1 MIDVF
6 GFAINIGL
14 GELLIFVVIFAMF
27 LVISRKIVKTVM
39 NLLWISL
46 ASAAFPFAMHFLGLN
61 FSADLNSMI
70 FYIALGIGLYF
81 VYMLGRIVYALI
93 GFAGKSSK
101 FITYPIKKARNN
113 KEEKTRKQME
123 KIIKE
128 KGKNK

>member
-1 MIDVF
+1 MVDVF

-14 GELLIFVVIFAMF
+14 GELLIFVVIFVLF

-39 NLLWISL
+39 NLLWISV
-46 ASAAFPFAMHFLGLN
+46 ASAVFPFAMRFLGLN

-93 GFAGKSSK
+93 GFVGKSSK
-101 FITYPIKKARNN
+101 FIAYPMKSSRKN

-123 KIIKE
+123 KLVRKKE
-128 KGKNK
+128 RKR